1 AHYTLQRRWTE
12 QRRLPGIT
20 VRNRK
25 RCAKYW
31 VSIRIIQNT
40 SAMHF
45 HLDDIFLL
53 YNLRTS
59 AGEQTKSAA
68 MTLSNHINEI
78 DALQQRLGPT
88 YWKEVINM
96 LGIIPK
102 RLLDKSHPDYQAK
115 VRGNAYTMNGWLDVL
130 IHNPQLLKAPIAI
143 YNGRAIL
150 CQK

>member
-1 AHYTLQRRWTE
+1 M
-12 QRRLPGIT
+12 
-20 VRNRK
+20 
-25 RCAKYW
+25 
-31 VSIRIIQNT
+31 IIQNT
-40 SAMHF
+40 SAMQF
-45 HLDDIFLL
+45 HPNEMFLL
-53 YNLRTS
+53 YNPRTS
-59 AGEQTKSAA
+59 VGKQTKAYA

-78 DALQQRLGPT
+78 DALQERLGPT

-102 RLLDKSHPDYQAK
+102 RLLDKSHPEYQAK

-150 CQK
+150 CQKPTDVLKLETAPRAEHKMLPHLRKWE